1 MVHAPKDESPA
12 RDEKQDE
19 QEKAPP
25 SRKDAALGCGLT
37 LCLVAIAVIGTL
49 MAVSVLETRPAI
61 ADPPAEQTAD
71 LSAVPPPSWEPPNW
85 LSGYWSTSDNAF
97 LVEAEPGAVTVVAHG
112 DGKTITYTIQEWTR
126 ERGDV
131 FRLDAIGDDTR
142 STGEWEH
149 ELTRRGY
156 RDDGQEWVAQAL
168 NDDGT
173 VGIEIA
179 FRQAGA
185 DSVTLVV
192 AMGEERVAVRLE
204 RDE

>member
-1 MVHAPKDESPA
+1 MVHTPKDESPA

-37 LCLVAIAVIGTL
+37 LCLVAIAVIGT
-49 MAVSVLETRPAI
+49 RPAI

-71 LSAVPPPSWEPPNW
+71 LSAVPPSWEPPNW

-126 ERGDV
+126 ERGGRV
-131 FRLDAIGDDTR
+131 QTR
-142 STGEWEH
+142 CH
-149 ELTRRGY
+149 RR
-156 RDDGQEWVAQAL
+156 
-168 NDDGT
+168 
-173 VGIEIA
+173 
-179 FRQAGA
+179 
-185 DSVTLVV
+185 
-192 AMGEERVAVRLE
+192 
-204 RDE
+204 